1 MRKYALD
8 QSVGHQ
14 NGTKFSI
21 VLLPLFQWRHLPSK
35 LVINMRDFE
44 PPAKL
49 VTCAGDAGNAAAKQ
63 RWLVVNG
70 IELSFAFYF
79 QENS

>member
-1 MRKYALD
+1 
-8 QSVGHQ
+8 
-14 NGTKFSI
+14 
-21 VLLPLFQWRHLPSK
+21 
-35 LVINMRDFE
+35 MRDFE

-49 VTCAGDAGNAAAKQ
+49 VTCAGDAVNAATKH
-63 RWLVVNG
+63 RWLVVDG

>member
-1 MRKYALD
+1 
-8 QSVGHQ
+8 
-14 NGTKFSI
+14 
-21 VLLPLFQWRHLPSK
+21 
-35 LVINMRDFE
+35 MRDFE

-49 VTCAGDAGNAAAKQ
+49 VTCAEDAGNAATKQ
-63 RWLVVNG
+63 RWLVDG